1 MEDASFVSGSENFL
15 LKQNKMEAKDTI
27 SLQGRVEKSLAA
39 AKMLF
44 LALSWTGLVYLL
56 GYFACVLETQ
66 ALN

>member
-1 MEDASFVSGSENFL
+1 M

-27 SLQGRVEKSLAA
+27 SLQGRVEKSLVA

-44 LALSWTGLVYLL
+44 LAQSWTGLVYLL

>member
-1 MEDASFVSGSENFL
+1 M
-15 LKQNKMEAKDTI
+15 LKQNKMEAKDTF
-27 SLQGRVEKSLAA
+27 SLQGRVEKSLVA

-44 LALSWTGLVYLL
+44 LALSWTGLIYLL